1 MLFLLVPLE
10 SFWNVSESVV
20 IQSQLTQDHINQ
32 KKKKKEEV
40 ICLPFLISN
49 GLVTL
54 RNKLI
59 IVI

>member
-32 KKKKKEEV
+32 KKKKKKKKSSASHFS
-40 ICLPFLISN
+40 FLMA
-49 GLVTL
+49 
-54 RNKLI
+54 
-59 IVI
+59 